1 MKDLKLTEIIALNN
15 KLASDISQVKPY
27 NIKIL
32 YNVTCNQVVQPI
44 IYSLRSEGINPV
56 VTLGGFDNLVQ
67 DSYQADDQQLVVVMY
82 DIVGVLMK
90 REEFVENLSDSQIE
104 QLIADILAEYDLINN
119 NLHATPAVVWNTVTS
134 AVVNLNPTAETKLK
148 FIVDRINAYFADNK
162 PKNVT
167 LINLN
172 DILLQV
178 GIENAVD
185 RRMLYSSKIP
195 YSFVFWKYYASC
207 LASIVFRFTGKLKKV
222 LVFDCDNTLWKGI
235 LGEDGLSGIDMNAHS
250 KVGQIFNSVQQ
261 IAKWLSGHGVIVG
274 LCSKNNLNDVQE
286 VLDKHPDMVL
296 RDENIVIKKVN
307 WNDKASNL
315 REIAIEL
322 NVGIDSIVFVDDS
335 EFEISL
341 VNDQL
346 PQVKT
351 FQVPSNLE
359 QYPRYL
365 LTLINQYFYITEAKA
380 DLEKTSQYKAQVQRV
395 QSRQV
400 FGSIEDYL
408 KSLDI
413 RMKIKIN
420 NIEESERIAQLT
432 QKTNQFNL
440 TTQRY
445 TQSQI
450 EEFMNQNL
458 KYKVY
463 SISVEDKFG
472 DMGLTGLAIV
482 ECEQAVACIDTF
494 LMSCRIMG
502 RNIEFAFM
510 DYIVADLRK
519 QNIVTVNAVYMK
531 TPKNSPVENFY
542 DNCGFQRLDTGDNEK
557 KYSLVIEEYKPLDI
571 NYIKI

>member
-1 MKDLKLTEIIALNN
+1 MTEIIALNN
-15 KLASDISQVKPY
+15 KLASAVSQVKPY
-27 NIKIL
+27 NIKIF

-67 DSYQADDQQLVVVMY
+67 DSYQADNQQLVVVMY

-195 YSFVFWKYYASC
+195 YSFVFWKYYASY

-341 VNDQL
+341 INDQL

-420 NIEESERIAQLT
+420 SIEESERIAQLT

-440 TTQRY
+440 TDR
-445 TQSQI
+445 
-450 EEFMNQNL
+450 
-458 KYKVY
+458 K
-463 SISVEDKFG
+463 SV
-472 DMGLTGLAIV
+472 V
-482 ECEQAVACIDTF
+482 
-494 LMSCRIMG
+494 
-502 RNIEFAFM
+502 
-510 DYIVADLRK
+510 
-519 QNIVTVNAVYMK
+519 
-531 TPKNSPVENFY
+531 
-542 DNCGFQRLDTGDNEK
+542 
-557 KYSLVIEEYKPLDI
+557 
-571 NYIKI
+571 